1 MLASEAYVRWH
12 YNGAS
17 IKRDLTD
24 VATVTL
30 QRQGYRDTATFRALH
45 LGKPNQEILEDQD
58 VPWPTEG

>member
-1 MLASEAYVRWH
+1 MLASEAYRRWR

-30 QRQGYRDTATFRALH
+30 QRQGCWETATFRARH
-45 LGKPNQEILEDQD
+45 LGKPNQEIIEDQD
-58 VPWPTEG
+58 VPWPTEE